1 MKRVLTLMAFG
12 YVVVGLI
19 ALGLERSGVYEC
31 GCTPECWCKRP
42 GLNVFRWVFPR
53 FHRLRSHEDTTD

>member
-31 GCTPECWCKRP
+31 ECAPECWCKRP

-53 FHRLRSHEDTTD
+53 YHRLRSHEGTTD